1 MVAAPTEGIVMKTS
15 AKSPKAK
22 SPKSPKAK
30 KVDPAKVR
38 REIQERIDSLE
49 KKPAARR
56 RKTEVVAVDG
66 VNWGVRTRE
75 GARIASV
82 GRGDRVAEE
91 LAKCT
96 DVDSLVSF
104 ASEFLDPA
112 KIAVYRDRAPNFG
125 QFRMVI
131 GNCIRGAINRAQR
144 EREKAAK
151 A

>member
-22 SPKSPKAK
+22 NSKAK
-30 KVDPAKVR
+30 KVDPEKVR
-38 REIQERIDSLE
+38 REIQERIDNLE
-49 KKPAARR
+49 KKPTARR

-75 GARIASV
+75 GTRIASV

-91 LAKCT
+91 LAKCS

-112 KIAVYRDRAPNFG
+112 KIEVYRDRAPNFG